1 MFENLFG
8 FLRKQKSG
16 SIAKDRMQVL
26 LAIDRTKTSVISEEV
41 INNIKEEIMQVISKY
56 LEIDMTSLDIKVER
70 QTDESGRIVSAVV
83 ANIPINK
90 SNNNFGISFA
100 YILERSA

>member
-1 MFENLFG
+1 MFENLFS
-8 FLRKQKSG
+8 FFKKQKSG
-16 SIAKDRMQVL
+16 NIAKDRMQLL
-26 LAIDRTKTSVISEEV
+26 LAIDRTKTSVISEEI

-56 LEIDMTSLDIKVER
+56 LEIDMASFDVKVER

-90 SNNNFGISFA
+90 NNK
-100 YILERSA
+100 